1 MADRSRLTMQPTTAE
16 ELATLAQKLE
26 LVSERDLDAAWTE
39 LGGHNV
45 AVEDLANLLL
55 RREVLTGYQRDRLLR
70 GELRGYFFG
79 SAKILYQVGAG
90 SFARVYRAVNI
101 NDGTQLAVK
110 VLRSRFTQDAEK
122 CRWFRREG
130 EMGRLVRHPNICA
143 IEDVGQENNSIY
155 ITMEFVE
162 GQTLRELVKIR
173 GALDPGRAIN
183 LLDQMCAGLE
193 YAHRRGMTHGDI
205 KASNILISSL
215 GQVKLVDFGLARI
228 DADTAD
234 KALGNAKTDKGENL
248 RTLDYATL
256 EKLAGMK
263 DDGIR
268 SDVYFLGTMGY
279 MALAG
284 ASALVESRD
293 RAVRAD
299 PRRYTSV
306 VPLHTRAPGVPRD
319 IIEVVNRMMILDP
332 MERYQTVS
340 DARRAL
346 EPLLEKYPIGS
357 GVTAPDRSVPAV
369 GEKGA
374 VAADGLP
381 VVESQPKKA
390 RAIMLVETSGRAQQ
404 QLKEFFGKLG
414 FRVLLT
420 ENPQRAL
427 ARFSTTPLPADCL
440 VISSQS
446 LGEEAIT
453 AFNKL
458 TTDPFFS
465 QVPAILLVGPKQKE
479 LTTQAVV
486 DERRRVLVTPFHTR
500 DLTSLLEAILG
511 DHA

>member
-1 MADRSRLTMQPTTAE
+1 MQPTTAE
-16 ELATLAQKLE
+16 EFAHLAQELE
-26 LVSERDLDAAWTE
+26 LVSAADLQTAWAE

-45 AVEDLANLLL
+45 PVEDLGSHLL
-55 RREVLTGYQRDRLLR
+55 RREVITGYQLDRLR
-70 GELRGYFFG
+70 KGDRRGYFYG

-90 SFARVYRAVNI
+90 SFARVYRAVNV
-101 NDGTQLAVK
+101 NDGAMLAVK

-130 EMGRLVRHPNICA
+130 EMGRLVRHANICA
-143 IEDVGQENNSIY
+143 IEDVGQENNTIY

-173 GALDPGRAIN
+173 GAIDPGRAIN

-193 YAHRRGMTHGDI
+193 YAHRRGMTHGDV
-205 KASNILISSL
+205 KASNVLISSH

-228 DADTAD
+228 DAATAD
-234 KALGNAKTDKGENL
+234 KALGSAKADKGDHL

-263 DDGIR
+263 EDGVR
-268 SDVYFLGTMGY
+268 SDIYFLGTMGY

-284 ASALVESRD
+284 ASALVDSRD
-293 RAVRAD
+293 RTVRAD

-319 IIEVVNRMMILDP
+319 IIDVINRMMQLDP

-340 DARRAL
+340 DVRRAL
-346 EPLLEKYPIGS
+346 EPLLEKHPVETGLS
-357 GVTAPDRSVPAV
+357 THDRPVR
-369 GEKGA
+369 GA
-374 VAADGLP
+374 AP
-381 VVESQPKKA
+381 VVGSDSTADSAQAPVKK

-404 QLKEFFGKLG
+404 QLKEFFGRLG

-420 ENPQRAL
+420 ENAHRAL

-440 VISSQS
+440 VISTQS
-446 LGEEAIT
+446 LGGESID

-465 QVPAILLVGPKQKE
+465 QVPAILLVAPKHKE
-479 LTTQAVV
+479 LAEKAVV

-500 DLTSLLEAILG
+500 QITDMLG
-511 DHA
+511 ELIGETA

>member
-1 MADRSRLTMQPTTAE
+1 
-16 ELATLAQKLE
+16 
-26 LVSERDLDAAWTE
+26 
-39 LGGHNV
+39 
-45 AVEDLANLLL
+45 
-55 RREVLTGYQRDRLLR
+55 
-70 GELRGYFFG
+70 
-79 SAKILYQVGAG
+79 VGAG
-90 SFARVYRAVNI
+90 SFARVYRAVNV
-101 NDGTQLAVK
+101 NDGAQLAVK

-173 GALDPGRAIN
+173 GALDHGRAIN

-234 KALGNAKTDKGENL
+234 KALGNAKTDKGDNL

-279 MALAG
+279 IALSG

-319 IIEVVNRMMILDP
+319 IIEVVNRMMMLDP
-332 MERYQTVS
+332 MERFQTVS

-357 GVTAPDRSVPAV
+357 GITAPDRSVPT
-369 GEKGA
+369 GGQGA

-381 VVESQPKKA
+381 MIESAPKRS

-420 ENPQRAL
+420 ENAQRAL

-440 VISSQS
+440 VISMQS
-446 LGEEAIT
+446 LGEEAIA

-458 TTDPFFS
+458 TTDPFYS
-465 QVPAILLVGPKQKE
+465 QVPAILLVGAKQKE
-479 LTTQAVV
+479 IAAQAVV

-500 DLTSLLEAILG
+500 DLTALLEAIMS
-511 DHA
+511 DPA

>member
-1 MADRSRLTMQPTTAE
+1 MQPTTAE
-16 ELATLAQKLE
+16 EFATLAQKLE
-26 LVSERDLDAAWTE
+26 LVSERDLDAAWAE

-45 AVEDLANLLL
+45 PVGDLGNLLL
-55 RREVLTGYQRDRLLR
+55 RREVITGYQLDRLLR
-70 GELRGYFFG
+70 GDQRGYFFG

-90 SFARVYRAVNI
+90 SFARVYRAVNV
-101 NDGTQLAVK
+101 NDGTMLAVK
-110 VLRSRFTQDAEK
+110 VLRSRYTQDAEK

-143 IEDVGQENNSIY
+143 IEDVGQENNTIY

-234 KALGNAKTDKGENL
+234 KALGNAKTEKGENL

-263 DDGIR
+263 DDGFR
-268 SDVYFLGTMGY
+268 SDIYFLGTMGY
-279 MALAG
+279 IALAG

-293 RAVRAD
+293 RTVRAD

-306 VPLHTRAPGVPRD
+306 VPLHTRAPGAPRD
-319 IIEVVNRMMILDP
+319 IIEVVNRMMHLDP

-346 EPLLEKYPIGS
+346 EPLLEKYPINS
-357 GVTAPDRSVPAV
+357 AVTTPDRSVPAAAAP
-369 GEKGA
+369 GA
-374 VAADGLP
+374 VAADGMG
-381 VVESQPKKA
+381 VTVAPKRP

-420 ENPQRAL
+420 ENPLRAL

-440 VISSQS
+440 VISTQS
-446 LGEEAIT
+446 LGDEAIE

-458 TTDPFFS
+458 TSDPFFS
-465 QVPAILLVGPKQKE
+465 QVPAILLAAAKQRE
-479 LTTQAVV
+479 MVAQAVV
-486 DERRRVLVTPFHTR
+486 DDRRRVLVTPFHTR
-500 DLTSLLEAILG
+500 DITTMLDELLADAG
-511 DHA
+511 

>member
-1 MADRSRLTMQPTTAE
+1 MQPTTAE
-16 ELATLAQKLE
+16 EFAHLAQELE
-26 LVSERDLDAAWTE
+26 LVSAADLQTAWAE

-45 AVEDLANLLL
+45 PVEDLGNHLL
-55 RREVLTGYQRDRLLR
+55 RREVITGYQLDRLRR
-70 GELRGYFFG
+70 GDRRGYFFG

-90 SFARVYRAVNI
+90 SFARVYRAVNV
-101 NDGTQLAVK
+101 NNGTMLAVK
-110 VLRSRFTQDAEK
+110 VLRNRFTQDAEK

-162 GQTLRELVKIR
+162 GQTLRELIKIR
-173 GALDPGRAIN
+173 GAIDPGRAIN
-183 LLDQMCAGLE
+183 LLDQMCGGLE

-205 KASNILISSL
+205 KASNVLVSSV

-234 KALGNAKTDKGENL
+234 KALGNTKTDKGENL

-268 SDVYFLGTMGY
+268 SDIYFLGTMGY
-279 MALAG
+279 IALSG

-319 IIEVVNRMMILDP
+319 IIDVINRMMHLDP
-332 MERYQTVS
+332 MERFQTVS

-346 EPLLEKYPIGS
+346 EPLLEKYPIGT
-357 GVTAPDRSVPAV
+357 GLTGTDHAAATGAQAAGEAATVAEPPPAN
-369 GEKGA
+369 
-374 VAADGLP
+374 P
-381 VVESQPKKA
+381 SKK
-390 RAIMLVETSGRAQQ
+390 RAIMLVETTGRAQQ
-404 QLKEFFGKLG
+404 QLKDFFGKLG

-440 VISSQS
+440 VISTQS
-446 LGEEAIT
+446 LGDEAID

-465 QVPAILLVGPKQKE
+465 QVPAILLVGQKQRE
-479 LTTQAVV
+479 LVEKAVL

-500 DLTSLLEAILG
+500 QITDMLG
-511 DHA
+511 ELVGESG

>member
-1 MADRSRLTMQPTTAE
+1 MQPTTAE
-16 ELATLAQKLE
+16 ELATLALKLE
-26 LVSERDLDAAWTE
+26 LVSEADLDAAWAD
-39 LGGHNV
+39 LGGRNIP
-45 AVEDLANLLL
+45 VEDLGNLLL

-70 GELRGYFFG
+70 GEQRGYFFG

-90 SFARVYRAVNI
+90 SFARVYRAVNV
-101 NDGTQLAVK
+101 NDGTMLAVK
-110 VLRSRFTQDAEK
+110 VLRSRYTQDAEK

-268 SDVYFLGTMGY
+268 SDIYFIGTMGY
-279 MALAG
+279 LALAG

-306 VPLHTRAPGVPRD
+306 VPLHTRAPGAPRD
-319 IIEVVNRMMILDP
+319 IIDVINRMMILDP

-346 EPLLEKYPIGS
+346 EPLLEKHPINTA
-357 GVTAPDRSVPAV
+357 VTTPDRSVPTAPAGDAPAV
-369 GEKGA
+369 GADGMPV
-374 VAADGLP
+374 VAA
-381 VVESQPKKA
+381 PKRT

-440 VISSQS
+440 VLSTQS
-446 LGEEAIT
+446 LGEEAVA

-458 TTDPFFS
+458 TTDPFYA
-465 QVPAILLVGPKQKE
+465 QVPAILLAGAKQRE
-479 LTTQAVV
+479 MAAQAVV
-486 DERRRVLVTPFHTR
+486 DDRRRVLVTPFHTR
-500 DLTSLLEAILG
+500 DITTMLDELLA
-511 DHA
+511 HAS

>member
-1 MADRSRLTMQPTTAE
+1 MQPTTAE
-16 ELATLAQKLE
+16 EFAHLAQELE
-26 LVSERDLDAAWTE
+26 LVSGADLQAAWTE

-45 AVEDLANLLL
+45 PVESLGNLLL
-55 RREVLTGYQRDRLLR
+55 RREVITGYQLDRLRR
-70 GELRGYFFG
+70 GDRRGYFFG

-90 SFARVYRAVNI
+90 SFARVYRAVNVS
-101 NDGTQLAVK
+101 NGAMLAVK
-110 VLRSRFTQDAEK
+110 VLRTRYTQDAEK

-143 IEDVGQENNSIY
+143 IEDVGQENNAIY

-183 LLDQMCAGLE
+183 LLDQMAAGLE

-268 SDVYFLGTMGY
+268 SDIFFLGTMGY
-279 MALAG
+279 IALGG

-299 PRRYTSV
+299 PRRYTSI
-306 VPLHTRAPGVPRD
+306 VPLHTRAPGAPREIVD
-319 IIEVVNRMMILDP
+319 VINRMIQLDP
-332 MERYQTVS
+332 MERFQTVS

-357 GVTAPDRSVPAV
+357 GISAPERSHAGSAAGEPAL
-369 GEKGA
+369 A
-374 VAADGLP
+374 VDGLP
-381 VVESQPKKA
+381 VDVQAKKS

-420 ENPQRAL
+420 ENPHRAL

-446 LGEEAIT
+446 LGEEAIE
-453 AFNKL
+453 AFNRL
-458 TTDPFFS
+458 TTDPFYS

-479 LTTQAVV
+479 LLQKAVV
-486 DERRRVLVTPFHTR
+486 DERRRVLATPFHTR
-500 DLTSLLEAILG
+500 QVTELLG
-511 DHA
+511 DIIGHAS

>member
-1 MADRSRLTMQPTTAE
+1 MQPTTSE
-16 ELATLAQKLE
+16 EFANFAQKLE

-39 LGGHNV
+39 LGGRNV
-45 AVEDLANLLL
+45 PVEDLANLLL

-70 GELRGYFFG
+70 GDQRGYFFG

-90 SFARVYRAVNI
+90 SFARVYRAVNV

-110 VLRSRFTQDAEK
+110 VLRSRYTQDAEK

-143 IEDVGQENNSIY
+143 IEDVGLENNSIY

-234 KALGNAKTDKGENL
+234 KALSNAKTDKGENL

-284 ASALVESRD
+284 ASALVDSRD

-306 VPLHTRAPGVPRD
+306 VPLHTRAPGAPRD
-319 IIEVVNRMMILDP
+319 FVDVVNRMMLLDP

-357 GVTAPDRSVPAV
+357 GITTSDRSVPTAPA

-381 VVESQPKKA
+381 VIESQPKKA
-390 RAIMLVETSGRAQQ
+390 RAIMLIETSGRAQQ

-420 ENPQRAL
+420 ENPLRAL

-440 VISSQS
+440 VISTQS

-458 TTDPFFS
+458 TTDPFYS
-465 QVPAILLVGPKQKE
+465 QVPAILLIGQKQRE
-479 LTTQAVV
+479 IATQAVV

-500 DLTSLLEAILG
+500 DLTSLLEAIIG
-511 DHA
+511 DGA

>member
-1 MADRSRLTMQPTTAE
+1 MQPTTAE
-16 ELATLAQKLE
+16 EFATLAQKLE

-45 AVEDLANLLL
+45 PVENLGNLLL
-55 RREVLTGYQRDRLLR
+55 RREVLTGYQLDRLLR
-70 GELRGYFFG
+70 GDQRGYFFG

-90 SFARVYRAVNI
+90 SFARVYRAVNV
-101 NDGTQLAVK
+101 NDGTMLAVK
-110 VLRSRFTQDAEK
+110 VLRSRYTQDAEK

-306 VPLHTRAPGVPRD
+306 VPLHTRAPGCPRD

-332 MERYQTVS
+332 MERFQTVS
-340 DARRAL
+340 DVRRAL

-357 GVTAPDRSVPAV
+357 GATPSDRSVPSAP
-369 GEKGA
+369 A
-374 VAADGLP
+374 IAADGLP
-381 VVESQPKKA
+381 MVEAPPKKA

-440 VISSQS
+440 VISMQS

-458 TTDPFFS
+458 TSDPFFS
-465 QVPAILLVGPKQKE
+465 QVPAILLVAPKQRE
-479 LTTQAVV
+479 LATGAVV
-486 DERRRVLVTPFHTR
+486 DELRRVLVTPFHTR
-500 DLTSLLEAILG
+500 DLTALLEAILG
-511 DHA
+511 DAAEPGATG

>member
-1 MADRSRLTMQPTTAE
+1 MQPTTAE
-16 ELATLAQKLE
+16 EFAHLAQELE
-26 LVSERDLDAAWTE
+26 LVSASDLQTAWSE

-45 AVEDLANLLL
+45 PVEDLGQFLL
-55 RREVLTGYQRDRLLR
+55 RREVLSGYQLDRLLR
-70 GELRGYFFG
+70 GDRRGYFYG

-90 SFARVYRAVNI
+90 SFARVYRAVNV
-101 NDGTQLAVK
+101 NDASMLAVK

-122 CRWFRREG
+122 CKWFRREG

-143 IEDVGQENNSIY
+143 VEDVGQENNTVY

-173 GALDPGRAIN
+173 GALDVGRSLT

-193 YAHRRGMTHGDI
+193 YSHRRGMTHGDV
-205 KASNILISSL
+205 KASNVLISSL

-228 DADTAD
+228 DADAGD
-234 KALGNAKTDKGENL
+234 KALGGKSDTL

-268 SDVYFLGTMGY
+268 SDIYFLGTMGY
-279 MALAG
+279 IALSG

-306 VPLHTRAPGVPRD
+306 VPLHTRAPGTPRD
-319 IIEVVNRMMILDP
+319 VIDVVSRMMHLDP

-340 DARRAL
+340 DVRRAL

-357 GVTAPDRSVPAV
+357 GGVASAGVAAVPA
-369 GEKGA
+369 A
-374 VAADGLP
+374 AADMAADGLGP
-381 VVESQPKKA
+381 APAAKK
-390 RAIMLVETSGRAQQ
+390 RAIMLVETSGKAQQ
-404 QLKEFFGKLG
+404 TLKDFFGRLG
-414 FRVLLT
+414 YRVLLT
-420 ENPQRAL
+420 ENPPRAL

-440 VISSQS
+440 VISTQS
-446 LGEEAIT
+446 LAESAIE

-458 TTDPFFS
+458 TTDPFYA
-465 QVPAILLVGPKQKE
+465 QVPAILLVAPRHRE
-479 LTTQAVV
+479 LAQQAVV
-486 DERRRVLVTPFHTR
+486 DERRRTLHTPFHTS
-500 DLTSLLEAILG
+500 DITQLLAELVGSAAEASRSRAG
-511 DHA
+511 GSQ

>member
-1 MADRSRLTMQPTTAE
+1 MQPTTAE
-16 ELATLAQKLE
+16 ELANFAQKLE

-39 LGGHNV
+39 LGGRNIP
-45 AVEDLANLLL
+45 VEDLANLLL

-70 GELRGYFFG
+70 GDQRGYFFG

-90 SFARVYRAVNI
+90 SFARVYRAVNV

-173 GALDPGRAIN
+173 GALDHGRAIN

-279 MALAG
+279 IALAG

-319 IIEVVNRMMILDP
+319 IIDVINRMMMLDP

-357 GVTAPDRSVPAV
+357 GVTTPDRSIPTVPA

-381 VVESQPKKA
+381 VVESPPKRS

-440 VISSQS
+440 VISMQS
-446 LGEEAIT
+446 LGEEAIA

-458 TTDPFFS
+458 STDPFYS
-465 QVPAILLVGPKQKE
+465 QVPAILLVGQKQRE
-479 LTTQAVV
+479 LAAQAVV

-500 DLTSLLEAILG
+500 DLTALLEAIMG